1 MNKKGER
8 FVSEVTNHIKSKE
21 AKDLVATELNFHL
34 KQAKNMWIEKGLS
47 EEVAEDKAVEQMGSP
62 VKLGQELNKLH
73 KPKVDWFLIGLLVA
87 AMGLGFL
94 PVVAFEYMNDLLMDK
109 VISVV
114 LGIATALGMMLID
127 YRKLERLGWLFYTI
141 GVLILLMLHCFPNA
155 GMLGE
160 PIIKVGPI
168 AIDRLMAVPFF
179 FLAWASFFNNSRLKV
194 RYLVVLYLF
203 SLYLFLI
210 GAAFSVIFIYITMVF
225 VMLWWSKLGKKT
237 ALIITIVPICL
248 LVIRASFSWSSVKG
262 YHLDR
267 FLGYLNPERDAQGAG
282 FMYIRLKEVM
292 SSAGW
297 FGTHGDVKRIPNPD
311 TDFVFA
317 SLTYYYGYVLALIL
331 VLILSLFVVRLVVI
345 SYKIN
350 DRYGKLLLVGGMTL
364 FVFQFIYNVG
374 MILGLL
380 PLAAISLPFISY
392 GLTPTV
398 FHALIMGIVLSVYR
412 RKDLSFRTRKTP

>member
-1 MNKKGER
+1 MNKKGDR
-8 FVSEVTNHIKSKE
+8 FVSEVTNHIKSNE
-21 AKDLVATELNFHL
+21 AKSFVATELDFHL
-34 KQAKNMWIEKGLS
+34 KQAKNTWIEKGLS
-47 EEVAEDKAVEQMGSP
+47 EEVAENKAVEQMGSP
-62 VKLGQELNKLH
+62 IKLGQELNKLH
-73 KPKVDWFLIGLLVA
+73 KPKVDWFLLILLVA

-94 PVVAFEYMNDLLMDK
+94 PVLVFEYTNDVIINK
-109 VISVV
+109 VIFVILGVV
-114 LGIATALGMMLID
+114 TAIGMMLLD
-127 YRKLERLGWLFYTI
+127 YRKLERMGWLFYII
-141 GVLILLMLHCFPNA
+141 GVVILLMLYCFPNA
-155 GMLGE
+155 SMIGE
-160 PIIKVGPI
+160 PLIQIGPI
-168 AIDRLMAVPFF
+168 AIDCLMAVPFF
-179 FLAWASFFNNSRLKV
+179 FLAWASFFNDSRLKIIH
-194 RYLVVLYLF
+194 LVVLYLF

-210 GAAFSVIFIYITMVF
+210 VSTLSSIFIYITMVF

-237 ALIITIVPICL
+237 SLIITIVPICL
-248 LVIRASFSWSSVKG
+248 FMIKVSVSWSSG

-267 FLGYLNPERDAQGAG
+267 LLGYLNPESDAGGAG

-297 FGTHGDVKRIPNPD
+297 FGTSGDTKFIPAPD

-317 SLTYYYGYVLALIL
+317 SLTYYYGYWLALIL
-331 VLILSLFVVRLVVI
+331 VFVLSLFVARLIVI
-345 SYKIN
+345 SYKVN
-350 DRYGKLLLVGGMTL
+350 DRYGKLLLVGGLTL

-412 RKDLSFRTRKTP
+412 RKGVSFRMRKTP

>member
-8 FVSEVTNHIKSKE
+8 FLTEVTNHIKSKE
-21 AKDLVATELNFHL
+21 TKDLVATELNFHL
-34 KQAKNMWIEKGLS
+34 KQAKNMWMDKGLS

-62 VKLGQELNKLH
+62 SKLGRELNKLH

-94 PVVAFEYMNDLLMDK
+94 PVLVFEYTNDVMINK
-109 VISVV
+109 VIFVILGV
-114 LGIATALGMMLID
+114 LTAIGMMLLD
-127 YRKLERLGWLFYTI
+127 YRKLERMGWLFYVI
-141 GVLILLMLHCFPNA
+141 GVVVLLILYCFPNA
-155 GMLGE
+155 SMIGE
-160 PIIKVGPI
+160 PLIQIGPI
-168 AIDRLMAVPFF
+168 AIDCLMAVPFF
-179 FLAWASFFNNSRLKV
+179 FLAWASFFNNSRLKIIH
-194 RYLVVLYLF
+194 LVVLYLF

-210 GAAFSVIFIYITMVF
+210 VSTLSSIFIYITMVF

-237 ALIITIVPICL
+237 SLIITVVPICL
-248 LVIRASFSWSSVKG
+248 FIIKVSVSWSSG

-267 FLGYLNPERDAQGAG
+267 LLGYLNPESDAGGAG

-297 FGTHGDVKRIPNPD
+297 FGTYGDMKFIPAPD

-317 SLTYYYGYVLALIL
+317 SLTYYYGYWLALIL
-331 VLILSLFVVRLVVI
+331 VFVLSLFVARLIVI

-350 DRYGKLLLVGGMTL
+350 DRYGKLLLVGGLTL

-412 RKDLSFRTRKTP
+412 RKDIPARKSA

>member
-1 MNKKGER
+1 LNKKGER

-21 AKDLVATELNFHL
+21 AKSFVATELDFHL
-34 KQAKNMWIEKGLS
+34 KQAKNTWIEKGLS
-47 EEVAEDKAVEQMGSP
+47 EEVAENKAVEQMGSP
-62 VKLGQELNKLH
+62 IKLGQELNKLH
-73 KPKVDWFLIGLLVA
+73 KPKVDWFLLILLVA

-94 PVVAFEYMNDLLMDK
+94 PVLVFGYTNDVIMNK
-109 VISVV
+109 VIFVI
-114 LGIATALGMMLID
+114 LGVITAIGMMLLD
-127 YRKLERLGWLFYTI
+127 YRKLERMGWLFYTI
-141 GVLILLMLHCFPNA
+141 GVVVLLILYCFPNA
-155 GMLGE
+155 SMIGE
-160 PIIKVGPI
+160 PLIQIGPI
-168 AIDRLMAVPFF
+168 AIDCLMAVPFF
-179 FLAWASFFNNSRLKV
+179 FLAWASFFNNSRLKIIH
-194 RYLVVLYLF
+194 LVVLYLF

-210 GAAFSVIFIYITMVF
+210 VSTLSSIFIYITMVF

-237 ALIITIVPICL
+237 SLIITVVPICL
-248 LVIRASFSWSSVKG
+248 FIIKVSVSWSSG

-267 FLGYLNPERDAQGAG
+267 LLGYLNPESDAGGAG

-297 FGTHGDVKRIPNPD
+297 FGTYGDMKFIPAPD

-317 SLTYYYGYVLALIL
+317 SLTYYYGYWLALIL
-331 VLILSLFVVRLVVI
+331 VFVLSLFVARLIVI

-350 DRYGKLLLVGGMTL
+350 DRYGKLLLVGGLTL

-412 RKDLSFRTRKTP
+412 RKGISFRIRKTP

>member
-21 AKDLVATELNFHL
+21 AKSFVATELDFHL
-34 KQAKNMWIEKGLS
+34 KQAKNTWIEKGLS
-47 EEVAEDKAVEQMGSP
+47 EEVAENKAVEQMGSP
-62 VKLGQELNKLH
+62 IKLGQELNKLH
-73 KPKVDWFLIGLLVA
+73 KPKVDWFLLILLVA

-94 PVVAFEYMNDLLMDK
+94 PVLVFGYTNDVIINK
-109 VISVV
+109 VIFVI
-114 LGIATALGMMLID
+114 LGVITAIGMMLLD
-127 YRKLERLGWLFYTI
+127 YRKLERMGWLFYII
-141 GVLILLMLHCFPNA
+141 GVVVLLMLYCFPNA
-155 GMLGE
+155 SMIGE
-160 PIIKVGPI
+160 PLIQIGPI
-168 AIDRLMAVPFF
+168 AIDCLMAVPFF
-179 FLAWASFFNNSRLKV
+179 FLAWASFFNNSRLKIIH
-194 RYLVVLYLF
+194 LVVLYLF

-210 GAAFSVIFIYITMVF
+210 VSTLSSIFIYITMVF

-237 ALIITIVPICL
+237 SLIITVVPICL
-248 LVIRASFSWSSVKG
+248 FIIKVSVSWSSG

-267 FLGYLNPERDAQGAG
+267 LLGYLNPESDAGGAG

-297 FGTHGDVKRIPNPD
+297 FGTYGDIKFIPAPD

-317 SLTYYYGYVLALIL
+317 SLTYYYGYWLALIL
-331 VLILSLFVVRLVVI
+331 VFVLSLFVVRLIVI

-350 DRYGKLLLVGGMTL
+350 DRYGKLLLVGGVTL
-364 FVFQFIYNVG
+364 FLFQFIYNVG

-380 PLAAISLPFISY
+380 PIAAISLPFISY

-412 RKDLSFRTRKTP
+412 RKDISFRMRKTP

>member
-1 MNKKGER
+1 MSKKGER
-8 FVSEVTNHIKSKE
+8 FLKEVTNHIKSKE
-21 AKDLVATELNFHL
+21 AKDLVATELDFHL
-34 KQAKNMWIEKGLS
+34 KQTKNMWIEKGLS

-62 VKLGQELNKLH
+62 IKLGQELNKLH

-94 PVVAFEYMNDLLMDK
+94 PVIAFGYTNDVIMNK
-109 VISVV
+109 VIFVILGVV
-114 LGIATALGMMLID
+114 TAFGMMLID
-127 YRKLERLGWLFYTI
+127 YRKLERMGGLFYTI
-141 GVLILLMLHCFPNA
+141 GVLILLMLYCFPNA
-155 GMLGE
+155 SLTGE
-160 PIIKVGPI
+160 PLIKIGPI
-168 AIDRLMAVPFF
+168 EIDCLIAVPFF

-194 RYLVVLYLF
+194 MHLVVLYLF

-210 GAAFSVIFIYITMVF
+210 VSTLSSIFVYMTMVF

-248 LVIRASFSWSSVKG
+248 FIIRASVSWSSG

-267 FLGYLNPERDAQGAG
+267 ILGYLNPESDAGGAG

-297 FGTHGDVKRIPNPD
+297 FGTSGDTKFIPAAD

-317 SLTYYYGYVLALIL
+317 SLTYYYGYWLAL
-331 VLILSLFVVRLVVI
+331 VLIFVLSLFVARLIVI

-350 DRYGKLLLVGGMTL
+350 DRYGKLLLAGGVTL

-380 PLAAISLPFISY
+380 PHAAISLPFISY

-412 RKDLSFRTRKTP
+412 RKDISIRMRKTP

>member
-8 FVSEVTNHIKSKE
+8 FLKEVTNHIKSKE
-21 AKDLVATELNFHL
+21 AMDLVAMELDFHL
-34 KQAKNMWIEKGLS
+34 KQAKNMWMDKGLS

-62 VKLGQELNKLH
+62 IKLGQELNKLH

-94 PVVAFEYMNDLLMDK
+94 PVLAFGYTNDVIMNK
-109 VISVV
+109 VIFVILGVV
-114 LGIATALGMMLID
+114 TAFGMMLID
-127 YRKLERLGWLFYTI
+127 YRKLERRGGLFYTI
-141 GVLILLMLHCFPNA
+141 GVLILLMLYCFPNA
-155 GMLGE
+155 SLTGE
-160 PIIKVGPI
+160 PLIKIGPVE
-168 AIDRLMAVPFF
+168 IDCLIAVPFF

-194 RYLVVLYLF
+194 IHLVVLYLF

-210 GAAFSVIFIYITMVF
+210 VSTLSSIFVYMTMVF

-248 LVIRASFSWSSVKG
+248 FIIRASVSWSSG

-267 FLGYLNPERDAQGAG
+267 ILGYLNPESDAGGAG

-297 FGTHGDVKRIPNPD
+297 FGTSGDTKFIPAAD

-331 VLILSLFVVRLVVI
+331 VSVLSLFVARLVII

-350 DRYGKLLLVGGMTL
+350 DRYGKLLLIGGMTL
-364 FVFQFIYNVG
+364 FVVQFIYNVG

-380 PLAAISLPFISY
+380 PIAAISLPFISY

-398 FHALIMGIVLSVYR
+398 FHALLMGIVLSVYR
-412 RKDLSFRTRKTP
+412 RKDIPFRMRKTP

>member
-8 FVSEVTNHIKSKE
+8 FLKEVTNHIKSKE

-34 KQAKNMWIEKGLS
+34 KQAKNMWMDKGLS

-94 PVVAFEYMNDLLMDK
+94 PVIAFGYMNDLLMDK
-109 VISVV
+109 VIFVV
-114 LGIATALGMMLID
+114 LGIATALGMMLIN

-141 GVLILLMLHCFPNA
+141 GVLILLMLYCFPNA

-179 FLAWASFFNNSRLKV
+179 FLAWASFFNNSRIKV
-194 RYLVVLYLF
+194 MHLVALYLF

-225 VMLWWSKLGKKT
+225 VMLWWSKLGKKK

-248 LVIRASFSWSSVKG
+248 LIIGAYFSWHTVKG
-262 YHLDR
+262 VYLDR

-297 FGTHGDVKRIPNPD
+297 FGTYGDVKFIPNPD

-317 SLTYYYGYVLALIL
+317 SLTYYYGYVLALVL
-331 VLILSLFVVRLVVI
+331 VLILSLFVARLIFI
-345 SYKIN
+345 SYTIN
-350 DRYGKLLLVGGMTL
+350 DRYGKLLLIGGMTL
-364 FVFQFIYNVG
+364 FVVQFLYNVG

-380 PLAAISLPFISY
+380 PITAISLPFISY

-398 FHALIMGIVLSVYR
+398 FHALVMGIVLSVYR
-412 RKDLSFRTRKTP
+412 RKDIPAGKSA

>member
-8 FVSEVTNHIKSKE
+8 FLTEVTNHIKSKE

-34 KQAKNMWIEKGLS
+34 KQAKNMWMDKGLS

-62 VKLGQELNKLH
+62 IKLGQELNKLH

-94 PVVAFEYMNDLLMDK
+94 PVIAFGYMNDLLMDK

-114 LGIATALGMMLID
+114 LGIATALGMMLIN

-141 GVLILLMLHCFPNA
+141 GVLILLMLYCFPNA

-179 FLAWASFFNNSRLKV
+179 FLAWASFFNNSRIKV
-194 RYLVVLYLF
+194 MHLVALYLF

-225 VMLWWSKLGKKT
+225 VMLWWSKLGKKK

-248 LVIRASFSWSSVKG
+248 LIIGAYFSWHTVKG
-262 YHLDR
+262 VYLDR

-297 FGTHGDVKRIPNPD
+297 FGTYGDVKFIPNPD

-317 SLTYYYGYVLALIL
+317 SLTYYYGYVLALVL
-331 VLILSLFVVRLVVI
+331 VLILSLFVVRLIFI
-345 SYKIN
+345 SYTIN
-350 DRYGKLLLVGGMTL
+350 DRYGKLLLIGGMTL
-364 FVFQFIYNVG
+364 FVVQFLYNVG

-380 PLAAISLPFISY
+380 PITAISLPFISY

-398 FHALIMGIVLSVYR
+398 FHALVMGIVLSVYR
-412 RKDLSFRTRKTP
+412 RKGIPARKSA

>member
-21 AKDLVATELNFHL
+21 AKSFVATELDFHL
-34 KQAKNMWIEKGLS
+34 KQAKNTWIEKGLS
-47 EEVAEDKAVEQMGSP
+47 EEVAENKAVEQMGSP
-62 VKLGQELNKLH
+62 IKLGQELNKLH
-73 KPKVDWFLIGLLVA
+73 KPKVDWFLLILLVA

-94 PVVAFEYMNDLLMDK
+94 SVLAFEYTNDVIMNK
-109 VISVV
+109 VIFVI
-114 LGIATALGMMLID
+114 LGVITAIGMMLLD
-127 YRKLERLGWLFYTI
+127 YRKLERMGLLFYTI
-141 GVLILLMLHCFPNA
+141 GVVVLLMLYCFPNA
-155 GMLGE
+155 SMIGE
-160 PIIKVGPI
+160 PLIKIGPI
-168 AIDRLMAVPFF
+168 AVDCLMAVPFF
-179 FLAWASFFNNSRLKV
+179 FLAWASFFNNNRLKV
-194 RYLVVLYLF
+194 IHLVVLYLF

-210 GAAFSVIFIYITMVF
+210 VSTLSSIFVYMTMVF

-248 LVIRASFSWSSVKG
+248 FIIKASVSWSSG

-267 FLGYLNPERDAQGAG
+267 VLGYLNPESDAGGAG

-297 FGTHGDVKRIPNPD
+297 FGTSGDTKFIPAAD

-331 VLILSLFVVRLVVI
+331 VSVLSLFVARLVII

-364 FVFQFIYNVG
+364 FVVQFIYNVG

-380 PLAAISLPFISY
+380 PIASISLPFISY

-398 FHALIMGIVLSVYR
+398 FHALLIGIVLSVYR
-412 RKDLSFRTRKTP
+412 RKDMSFSMRKTP

>member
-1 MNKKGER
+1 M
-8 FVSEVTNHIKSKE
+8 
-21 AKDLVATELNFHL
+21 ATELDFHL
-34 KQAKNMWIEKGLS
+34 KQAKNMWVEKGLS

-62 VKLGQELNKLH
+62 IKLGQELNKLH

-94 PVVAFEYMNDLLMDK
+94 LIIALGHTNDLLLNK
-109 VISVV
+109 VIFVI
-114 LGIATALGMMLID
+114 LGIATAIGMMLID

-141 GVLILLMLHCFPNA
+141 GVLILLMLYCFPNA
-155 GMLGE
+155 GILGE

-179 FLAWASFFNNSRLKV
+179 FLAWASFFNNNRLKV

-203 SLYLFLI
+203 SLCLFLI

-248 LVIRASFSWSSVKG
+248 LIIRASFSWPSVKG

-297 FGTHGDVKRIPNPD
+297 FGTYGDVKRIPNPD

-331 VLILSLFVVRLVVI
+331 ILILSLFVARLVVI

-364 FVFQFIYNVG
+364 FIVQFIYNVG

-380 PLAAISLPFISY
+380 PIAEISLPFISY

-398 FHALIMGIVLSVYR
+398 FHALLMGIVLSVYR
-412 RKDLSFRTRKTP
+412 RKDMSFRMKRTP

>member
-8 FVSEVTNHIKSKE
+8 FLTEVTNHIKSKE

-34 KQAKNMWIEKGLS
+34 KQAKNMWMDKGLS

-62 VKLGQELNKLH
+62 SKLGRELNKLH

-94 PVVAFEYMNDLLMDK
+94 PVLVFEYTNDVMINK
-109 VISVV
+109 VIFVILGVV
-114 LGIATALGMMLID
+114 TAIGMMLLD
-127 YRKLERLGWLFYTI
+127 YRKLERMGWLFYVI
-141 GVLILLMLHCFPNA
+141 GVVVLLILYCFPNA
-155 GMLGE
+155 SMIGE
-160 PIIKVGPI
+160 PLIQIGPI
-168 AIDRLMAVPFF
+168 AIDCLMAVPFF
-179 FLAWASFFNNSRLKV
+179 FLAWASFFNNSRLKIIH
-194 RYLVVLYLF
+194 LVVLYLF

-210 GAAFSVIFIYITMVF
+210 VSTLSSIFIYITMVF

-237 ALIITIVPICL
+237 SLIITVVPICL
-248 LVIRASFSWSSVKG
+248 FIIKVSVSWSSG

-267 FLGYLNPERDAQGAG
+267 LLGYLNPESDAGGAG

-297 FGTHGDVKRIPNPD
+297 FGTYGDMKFIPAPD

-317 SLTYYYGYVLALIL
+317 SLTYYYGYWLALIL
-331 VLILSLFVVRLVVI
+331 VFVLSLFVARLIVI

-350 DRYGKLLLVGGMTL
+350 DRYGKLLLVGGLTL

-412 RKDLSFRTRKTP
+412 RKDIPARKSA

>member
-8 FVSEVTNHIKSKE
+8 FLTEVTNHIKSKE

-34 KQAKNMWIEKGLS
+34 KQAKNMWMDKGLS

-94 PVVAFEYMNDLLMDK
+94 PVIAFGYMNDLLMDK
-109 VISVV
+109 VIFVV
-114 LGIATALGMMLID
+114 LGIATALGMMLIN

-141 GVLILLMLHCFPNA
+141 GVLILLMLYCFPNA

-179 FLAWASFFNNSRLKV
+179 FLAWASFFNNSRIKV
-194 RYLVVLYLF
+194 MHLVALYLF

-225 VMLWWSKLGKKT
+225 VMLWWSKLGKKK

-248 LVIRASFSWSSVKG
+248 LIIGAYFSWHTVKG
-262 YHLDR
+262 VYLDR

-297 FGTHGDVKRIPNPD
+297 FGTYGDVKFIPNPD

-317 SLTYYYGYVLALIL
+317 SLTYYYGYVLALVL
-331 VLILSLFVVRLVVI
+331 VLILSLFVARLIFI
-345 SYKIN
+345 SYTIN
-350 DRYGKLLLVGGMTL
+350 DRYGKLLLIGGMTL
-364 FVFQFIYNVG
+364 FVVQFLYNVG

-380 PLAAISLPFISY
+380 PITAISLPFISY

-398 FHALIMGIVLSVYR
+398 FHALVMGIVLSVYR
-412 RKDLSFRTRKTP
+412 RKDIPARKSA

>member
-8 FVSEVTNHIKSKE
+8 FLKEVTNHIKSKE
-21 AKDLVATELNFHL
+21 AKDLVATELKFHL
-34 KQAKNMWIEKGLS
+34 KQAKNMWMDKGLS

-62 VKLGQELNKLH
+62 IKLGQELNKLH
-73 KPKVDWFLIGLLVA
+73 KPKVDWFLLILLVA

-94 PVVAFEYMNDLLMDK
+94 PVIAFGYMNDLLMDK
-109 VISVV
+109 VIFVV
-114 LGIATALGMMLID
+114 LGIATALGMMLIN

-141 GVLILLMLHCFPNA
+141 GVLILLMLYCFPNA

-160 PIIKVGPI
+160 PIIKVGLI

-179 FLAWASFFNNSRLKV
+179 FLAWASFFNNSRIKV
-194 RYLVVLYLF
+194 MHLVALYLF

-225 VMLWWSKLGKKT
+225 VMLWWSKLGKKK

-248 LVIRASFSWSSVKG
+248 LIIGAYFSWPTVKG
-262 YHLDR
+262 VYLDR

-297 FGTHGDVKRIPNPD
+297 FGTYGDVKFIPNPD

-317 SLTYYYGYVLALIL
+317 SLTYYYGYVLALVL
-331 VLILSLFVVRLVVI
+331 VLILSLFVARLIFI
-345 SYKIN
+345 SYTIN
-350 DRYGKLLLVGGMTL
+350 DRYGKLLLIGGMTL
-364 FVFQFIYNVG
+364 FVVQFLYNVG

-380 PLAAISLPFISY
+380 PITAISLPFISY

-398 FHALIMGIVLSVYR
+398 FHALVMGIVLSVYR
-412 RKDLSFRTRKTP
+412 RKDIPARKSA